1 MSLLRYHT
9 VVVTCQTP
17 ASEAPLLACFGRS
30 LPRMRKMPTQGMT
43 ITGRLSGPWS
53 GAGRRTL
60 YPVSNPQGR
69 LHLGRAGTTN
79 GPRADECTL
88 LWKQH
93 RQRERET
100 DPFYIRRGAQS
111 CVLAAAAAALP
122 SFVDRY
128 TMQSDLRSE
137 LRTSFWGGPTTG
149 ASSSGVIIMAPVLD
163 HLSRLSSENA
173 GATGTSAS
181 ATVLHRYPTLT
192 PRNAILT
199 TNRSSRV

>member
-1 MSLLRYHT
+1 MLWEIPSKDEEDADARHDDH
-9 VVVTCQTP
+9 
-17 ASEAPLLACFGRS
+17 G
-30 LPRMRKMPTQGMT
+30 G
-43 ITGRLSGPWS
+43 LSGPWS
-53 GAGRRTL
+53 GACRRTL
-60 YPVSNPQGR
+60 YPVCNPQGT

-79 GPRADECTL
+79 GPRAEECTL

-111 CVLAAAAAALP
+111 CVLAVAAVAAAAALS
-122 SFVDRY
+122 SFVDGY
-128 TMQSDLRSE
+128 TMQSDLLLRRSG
-137 LRTSFWGGPTTG
+137 LRTSFWGGPTTDASLSG
-149 ASSSGVIIMAPVLD
+149 AIIMAPVLD

-199 TNRSSRV
+199 TNRSSGV